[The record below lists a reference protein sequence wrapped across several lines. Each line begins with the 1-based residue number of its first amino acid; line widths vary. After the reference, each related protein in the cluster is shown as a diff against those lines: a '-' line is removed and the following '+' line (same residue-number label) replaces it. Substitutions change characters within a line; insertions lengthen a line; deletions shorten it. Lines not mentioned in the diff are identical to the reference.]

1 MPAYFVMVREQTTD
15 LAALAA
21 YGPKA
26 AHAAEGHPMTPLA
39 VYGDMIHL
47 EGDKAEGVVIL
58 EFPSIEAAQ
67 AWYHSAAYQDAVK
80 FRHAGSQSQAFLVQ
94 GV

>member
-1 MPAYFVMVREQTTD
+1 MSAYFVMIRNQTTD

-26 AHAAEGHPMTPLA
+26 AHAAEGHPITPL
-39 VYGDMIHL
+39 VIYGDMLHL
-47 EGDKAEGVVIL
+47 EGNEAEGVVIL
-58 EFPSIEAAQ
+58 EFPSIEAAR
-67 AWYHSAAYQDAVK
+67 AWYHSAAYQEAVK
-80 FRHAGSQSQAFLVQ
+80 LRHAGSQAQAFLVQ